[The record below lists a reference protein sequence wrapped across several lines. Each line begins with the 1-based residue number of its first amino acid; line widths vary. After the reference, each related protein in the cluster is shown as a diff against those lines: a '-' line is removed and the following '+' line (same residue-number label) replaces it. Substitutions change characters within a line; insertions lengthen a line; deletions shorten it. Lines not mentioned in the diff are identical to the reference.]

1 MAKSSKTAQEIVA
14 EAKARL
20 LAAEAKVAREAAQ
33 DNPTIKQLNE
43 VLESLN
49 GDINAN
55 SRLLNG
61 PNSFENRLN
70 AAQLR
75 ATWIAA
81 QKDLIECQDNL
92 LRAQKDAL
100 QHRINAIS
108 EQIAVH
114 DAEEMDGELVLE
126 SVDSVLENLPQNDY
140 ADLVEA
146 ESVAKDAWKQSTP
159 EAIRKAQQEAKQ
171 APNNEASA

>member
-1 MAKSSKTAQEIVA
+1 MAKSSKTAQQIVA

-43 VLESLN
+43 VLDSLN

-114 DAEEMDGELVLE
+114 DAENDGELVLE

-140 ADLVEA
+140 AGLVEA

-159 EAIRKAQQEAKQ
+159 EAIRRAQQEAKQ